1 MRRKWVD
8 ARNEKVLSKDTAA
21 VYGHNGFSA
30 GCVRCRRTVD
40 PAGAE
45 CALSGRHFA
54 GYQKAAASC
63 GDVCAN
69 ASPEERLRLVQERI
83 RAIPTDEMTILFGVY
98 VHTGKII
105 GITGNNIQETA
116 LYSKADREKFVQ
128 ALREMDGEQAGLIRI
143 KDGMAV
149 TICIRYSPELFLL
162 GMDTGADTRL
172 PILQNIIWMSVVILL
187 SYLMI
192 VLFIRRS
199 MKKLFLT
206 DINKIQHQVTELLGG
221 NYDTAFDPCQS
232 EEIELLVSAI
242 RNLKNG
248 YVHKTEHMN
257 KIFNSISPHIAAFE
271 LLNNPQ
277 ANFFSEDFSEV
288 MGFSQKNTAYCKE
301 HIGEFKQ
308 FIKKLHQQSDKANIV
323 CFHGKYLE
331 IHMFEI
337 QSEIVGVFI
346 DRTEEETEK
355 CRLNSHIKDKQKK
368 NTMDDLNGVMNR
380 KGFQQAVERILEQD
394 KDSRGILLLCDLDN
408 FKQINNSLGHPEGDK
423 ALKRFAQVLQREFGA
438 GNLIG
443 RIGGDEFMVFLPE
456 TGEEALVRRR
466 LDRFMRSIR
475 EELRDYRDYQ
485 VSASIGAARM
495 DADAGIR
502 DFKSLYESADTA
514 LYISKGLG
522 KNQYY
527 VNQKGIRCM
536 KSTCSACRNDC
547 PRREILDLKNNPS
560 RERIPTCT

>member
-1 MRRKWVD
+1 
-8 ARNEKVLSKDTAA
+8 
-21 VYGHNGFSA
+21 
-30 GCVRCRRTVD
+30 
-40 PAGAE
+40 
-45 CALSGRHFA
+45 
-54 GYQKAAASC
+54 
-63 GDVCAN
+63 
-69 ASPEERLRLVQERI
+69 
-83 RAIPTDEMTILFGVY
+83 MTILFGVDIQ
-98 VHTGKII
+98 TGEII

-128 ALREMDGEQAGLIRI
+128 ALREMDGEETGLIRI

-149 TICIRYSPELFLL
+149 TICIRYSTELFLV

-187 SYLMI
+187 SYLLI

-221 NYDTAFDPCQS
+221 NYDTEFDPCQS

-242 RNLKNG
+242 RDLKNG
-248 YVHKTEHMN
+248 YVHKTERMN

-271 LLNNPQ
+271 LLDNPQ
-277 ANFFSEDFSEV
+277 ANFFSENFSEV
-288 MGFSQKNTAYCKE
+288 MGFSQKDTAYCKE

-308 FIKKLHQQSDKANIV
+308 FIRKLDQQSDKANIV
-323 CFHGKYLE
+323 RFRGKYLE

-346 DRTEEETEK
+346 GRTEEETEK

-547 PRREILDLKNNPS
+547 PRREILALKNNPT